1 MTVRRRR
8 GAAGIT
14 DRDVARI
21 EALSGETN
29 ALMKA
34 TTGLVEA
41 ATDFRVACMEAG
53 ANATVAGTFA
63 MRSAALPALIS
74 TAALLALPA
83 CRRRKVKQF
92 MERFEVAQERLDESR
107 GADNDALED
116 LADLLAD
123 IVAAGGKGGG

>member
-41 ATDFRVACMEAG
+41 ATDFRVACMDAGGGATIAG
-53 ANATVAGTFA
+53 AFA
-63 MRSAALPALIS
+63 MRSTALPALIS

-83 CRRRKVKQF
+83 CRGRDVKQF
-92 MERFEVAQERLDESR
+92 MECFEAAQGRLDETR
-107 GADNDALED
+107 GSDDGALDD
-116 LADLLAD
+116 LADLLSD
-123 IVAAGGKGGG
+123 IVAASRKEGE